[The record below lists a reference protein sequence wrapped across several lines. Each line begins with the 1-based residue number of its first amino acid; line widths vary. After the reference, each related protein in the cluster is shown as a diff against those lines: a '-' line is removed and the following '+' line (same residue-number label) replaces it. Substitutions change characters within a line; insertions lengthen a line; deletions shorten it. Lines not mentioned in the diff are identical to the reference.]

1 MTVNHAGVIL
11 CDSSSWL
18 WMSKL
23 RWLQMTLDV
32 GECPKLCWIREWI
45 IPEWRMLVSGGH
57 STEWVKMPPKQWVGH
72 AQSHT
77 VTLCAKLSGTV
88 YCYRSCL
95 WQVGGWCLWVCVW
108 VVCLEIACIDLRQTG
123 SVGKSS
129 DRLQL
134 MKFWPSRAPGNGS
147 AAGRTFLGP
156 SYYSQRAVFASLWA
170 LFSF

>member
-1 MTVNHAGVIL
+1 MGQNAT
-11 CDSSSWL
+11 
-18 WMSKL
+18 
-23 RWLQMTLDV
+23 T
-32 GECPKLCWIREWI
+32 
-45 IPEWRMLVSGGH
+45 
-57 STEWVKMPPKQWVGH
+57 QWVGH

-77 VTLCAKLSGTV
+77 VTLCTKLSGTV

-156 SYYSQRAVFASLWA
+156 SYYSQRAVFASL
-170 LFSF
+170 